1 MATSGCGPVCASMI
15 VETLTGQ
22 AFPPEQAAALAIEQ
36 GARVSTGTDM
46 RTLADALF
54 WKFGLKVTRTDS
66 VGVLQAA
73 LEQGCAAIVN
83 VGGDRAGYKGVFS
96 DGGHYLVVFGQ
107 AADGRLVLA
116 DPYLYAGKYDKSY
129 RQAVEVVGDLL
140 YATPEVVDE
149 DAENRSP
156 RYTIFGA

>member
-1 MATSGCGPVCASMI
+1 MI
-15 VETLTGQ
+15 VETLTGE

-46 RTLADALF
+46 RVLSNALCR
-54 WKFGLKVTRTDS
+54 KFGLKVTRTDS
-66 VGVLQAA
+66 VAVLQAA
-73 LEQGCAAIVN
+73 LEQHCAAIVN
-83 VGGDRAGYKGVFS
+83 VGGDRTGYKGVFS
-96 DGGHYLVVFGQ
+96 DGGHYLVIFGQ

-129 RQAVEVVGDLL
+129 RKAVEVAGSLL
-140 YATPEVVDE
+140 YATPEVVDK